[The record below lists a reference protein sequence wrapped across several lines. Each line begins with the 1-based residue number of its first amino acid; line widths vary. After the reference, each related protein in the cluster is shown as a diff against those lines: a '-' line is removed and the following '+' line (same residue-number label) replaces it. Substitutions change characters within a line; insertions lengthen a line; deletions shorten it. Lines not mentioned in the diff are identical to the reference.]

1 MNPIANALINGFTAK
16 EIIDFL
22 VKTNKQL
29 APKINQAIDQGYTP
43 EQIVKY
49 LGGYEKNTPKTGTQP
64 FAARSALKPGYTD
77 QERADI
83 AFQYRPPLQRNVGGV
98 LGSAIEN
105 APMLAG
111 VAGLTYGFG
120 KAAAPVAQ
128 VIGNY
133 LSQRLGGPRN
143 PTQPTTP
150 GGGPQPQP
158 GPAPVQPSPV
168 GPTPTGG
175 GGAPPSPGTGP
186 KPSPGLANQKGFL
199 SSIVQG
205 VAGVFGFRNKPL
217 VNAVATIVE
226 KTGQEVSDVYKE
238 LSQRFDVSTPEKATQ
253 AALSKL
259 REIQEGQTA
268 AKTPEQIV
276 QEKEK
281 QAQTLERI
289 KPAKEVQKALTKD
302 LKSSVIRKTEY
313 DPEKSL
319 LKVVFNNSHTYT
331 YDDVPEEIYN
341 KLTEGAIP
349 AKTKGENQYG
359 RWWIGKKPSAGAAF
373 NELIKKGGYSFQRVE
388 DTPVSEDE
396 EEEYQSIAGEAKQ
409 REKSFSSQVEKAT
422 GARKNINKDIIAPD
436 NVKFRTMAY
445 RKTLEELRKQPSDER
460 NEKLIDTIEQRLKT
474 LGQLDKIKNS
484 KRSKVLTEEVI
495 RFEKSQGKTLIK
507 KMLLLLP
514 ATVVK
519 VLKDKIENTTE
530 EEALK
535 LIKGYLMTK
544 KK

>member
-1 MNPIANALINGFTAK
+1 MNPIANALMNGFTAK
-16 EIIDFL
+16 EVIDFL
-22 VKTNKQL
+22 VKSNKEL
-29 APKINQAIDQGYTP
+29 APKINKAIEQGYTP

-49 LGGYEKNTPKTGTQP
+49 LGGYQSSKPQTGSQP
-64 FAARSALKPGYTD
+64 FAARSALKPGYTE
-77 QERADI
+77 QERARI
-83 AFQYRPPLQRNVGGV
+83 ASEYRPPLQRNVGNV

-120 KAAAPVAQ
+120 RAAAPVAQ

-133 LSQRLGGPRN
+133 LSQRFGGPRN

-158 GPAPVQPSPV
+158 GPAPVQPPPA
-168 GPTPTGG
+168 GPTPAGG

-186 KPSPGLANQKGFL
+186 QPSPGLAKKTGFL

-253 AALSKL
+253 AALNKL

-268 AKTPEQIV
+268 AKTPDQIV
-276 QEKEK
+276 QEKEQETK
-281 QAQTLERI
+281 TLERI
-289 KPAKEVQKALTKD
+289 KPAEEVQKALTKD

-313 DPEKSL
+313 DPAKSL

-359 RWWIGKKPSAGAAF
+359 RWWVGKQPSAGAAF
-373 NELIKKGGYSFQRVE
+373 NQLIKKAGYNYQRVE
-388 DTPVSEDE
+388 NTPMSEEE
-396 EEEYQSIAGEAKQ
+396 EEEYKHIAGDAKQ
-409 REKSFSSQVEKAT
+409 REKRFSSQVEKAT
-422 GARKNINKDIIAPD
+422 GARKNISKDIIAPD
-436 NVKFRTMAY
+436 NVKFRAMAY
-445 RKTLEELRKQPSDER
+445 KKTLDELRKEPSGQR
-460 NEKLIDTIEQRLKT
+460 NEKLIQTIEDRLKT
-474 LGQLDKIKNS
+474 LGQLDKMKNS

-495 RFEKSQGKTLIK
+495 RFEKSQGKAILK

-519 VLKDKIENTTE
+519 VLKDKIENTSE
-530 EEALK
+530 EDILK
-535 LIKGYLMTK
+535 FIKDYLTK
-544 KK
+544 SKK

>member
-1 MNPIANALINGFTAK
+1 MNPIANALLNGFTAK

-22 VKTNKQL
+22 VKSNKQL
-29 APKINQAIDQGYTP
+29 APKINQAIEQGYTP
-43 EQIVKY
+43 EQIVKF
-49 LGGYEKNTPKTGTQP
+49 LGGHQSRNPQTGSQP
-64 FAARSALKPGYTD
+64 FAARSALKPGYTE
-77 QERADI
+77 QERARI
-83 AFQYRPPLQRNVGGV
+83 ASEYRPPLQRNVGNV

-133 LSQRLGGPRN
+133 LSQRFGAPQT
-143 PTQPTTP
+143 PTQPTAP

-158 GPAPVQPSPV
+158 RGPAPVQPP
-168 GPTPTGG
+168 PTGG
-175 GGAPPSPGTGP
+175 GGAPSLGTGAQ
-186 KPSPGLANQKGFL
+186 PSPGLAKQPGFL

-205 VAGVFGFRNKPL
+205 VAGLFGFRNKPL

-238 LSQRFDVSTPEKATQ
+238 LSERFDVSTPEKATQ
-253 AALSKL
+253 AALNKL
-259 REIQEGQTA
+259 KEIQGAQTA
-268 AKTPEQIV
+268 SKTPEQIV
-276 QEKEK
+276 EEK
-281 QAQTLERI
+281 QKEAKTLERI
-289 KPAKEVQKALTKD
+289 KPAEEVQKALTKD

-313 DPEKSL
+313 DPSKSL

-331 YDDVPEEIYN
+331 YDEVPEEIYN

-359 RWWIGKKPSAGAAF
+359 RWWVGKKPSAGAAF
-373 NELIKKGGYSFQRVE
+373 NELIKKGGYNYQRVG
-388 DTPVSEDE
+388 DTPMSEDE
-396 EEEYQSIAGEAKQ
+396 EEEYKSIAGQAKQ

-422 GARKNINKDIIAPD
+422 GARKNISKDLIAPD
-436 NVKFRTMAY
+436 NVKFRSMAY
-445 RKTLEELRKQPSDER
+445 KKTLDELRKQPKEER
-460 NEKLIDTIEQRLKT
+460 NDKLIETIEQRLKT
-474 LGQLDKIKNS
+474 LGQLDKMKNS

-495 RFEKSQGKTLIK
+495 RFEKSQGKVLLK

-514 ATVVK
+514 ATIVK
-519 VLKDKIENTTE
+519 VLKDKIENTSE
-530 EEALK
+530 EEVLNFVK
-535 LIKGYLMTK
+535 DYLTK
-544 KK
+544 KKK